1 MGAVVAPLEA
11 ADPVL
16 VGAGDVAGCDASND
30 EATGRLLDNIPGT
43 VFIAGDSVYENGTA
57 AEYANCF
64 EPAWGR
70 HKARIRPTV
79 GDHEMFSP
87 GATPYFNYFGAA
99 AGAAP
104 AGYYSYDIG

>member
-43 VFIAGDSVYENGTA
+43 VFIAGDIAYPDGTA
-57 AEYANCF
+57 SQFRDCYD
-64 EPAWGR
+64 PAWG
-70 HKARIRPTV
+70 
-79 GDHEMFSP
+79 
-87 GATPYFNYFGAA
+87 
-99 AGAAP
+99 
-104 AGYYSYDIG
+104 